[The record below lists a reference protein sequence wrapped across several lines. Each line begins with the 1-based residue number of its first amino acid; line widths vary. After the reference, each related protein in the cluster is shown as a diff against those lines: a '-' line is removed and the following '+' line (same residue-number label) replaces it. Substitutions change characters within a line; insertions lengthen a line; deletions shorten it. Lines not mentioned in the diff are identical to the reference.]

1 MSYETLPEASAS
13 RVYDYD
19 ISSAVLPQCHGC
31 GNFFPADQLK
41 KCTRCQRVHYCSKSC
56 QKMDWV
62 APRFHKKSCQ
72 PGLLDIAMNNL
83 PQLSMEEK
91 VKLGVLNLGSDNK
104 VPNNNINQ
112 TINQVSCENISEIL
126 DAADKEIRRIG
137 RLSLMPKEDIEET
150 PGHNR
155 EEHVNYKYGLDDG
168 VETLCLALNLW
179 PGVATVNSCS
189 GLHRNACWHPD
200 QQGSRWVNLEHF
212 VTYVCDDADI
222 LLKIDKI
229 IQIGVLGIQLSNV
242 CEGEYRDKA
251 GQVSGF
257 ATLDYV
263 EGGQNKLCR
272 SMCRQIKLPDVI
284 PFDKIDAT
292 VWQFDQ
298 IQSGPHYMRHGYA
311 LAGCFGLGLNLLL
324 ECPSCNLTSQEV
336 EKINGLMAAAGRL
349 RQIVI
354 KALIG
359 LQHKAEA
366 YQASQDERQQDNK

>member
-1 MSYETLPEASAS
+1 
-13 RVYDYD
+13 
-19 ISSAVLPQCHGC
+19 
-31 GNFFPADQLK
+31 
-41 KCTRCQRVHYCSKSC
+41 
-56 QKMDWV
+56 
-62 APRFHKKSCQ
+62 
-72 PGLLDIAMNNL
+72 MNNL